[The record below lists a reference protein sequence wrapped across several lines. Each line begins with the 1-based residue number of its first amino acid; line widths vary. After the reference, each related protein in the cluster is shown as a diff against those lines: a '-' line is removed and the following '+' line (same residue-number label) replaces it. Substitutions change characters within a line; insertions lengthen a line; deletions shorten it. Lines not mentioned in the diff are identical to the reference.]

1 MSGAIGDKKH
11 NSRYFVTLR
20 VSMKKRKP
28 TANMFPSCDSTA
40 VPLCLSVTA
49 LKDHLSMAVNND
61 YFGL

>member
-11 NSRYFVTLR
+11 NSRYSVTLR

-40 VPLCLSVTA
+40 VPLCLSVT
-49 LKDHLSMAVNND
+49 DHLSMAVNND